1 MVIRMFTLKIH
12 MAFVGLISLSL
23 LIHVSQ
29 ASPTYSQHACTNSTT
44 GGTLTSNST
53 YLSNLN
59 LLLSSL
65 TSNTTIENGFY
76 NTVVGRGTPN
86 AVIGQFLCRGD
97 VNTTFCQECVA
108 AASKEVLRRC
118 PLEKGAVIWYDECS
132 IRYAEGSDFIPNP
145 GIVPSTSLTSTQNV
159 SEPDRFED
167 LLAGVMDSLAT
178 EAANSNSGKKFAT
191 EEKNF
196 TSTQTVYSLVQC
208 TPDLS
213 VGDCDTCL
221 RSAIA
226 FFPSCC
232 AGKQGGRNLLPSCSV
247 RYETF
252 PFYNTTASQ
261 PLLPPGVPE
270 KGKSSSLT
278 IIAIIVP
285 ISIAV
290 TLFLVGFLFLRRK
303 AKNKAKDKFVRKDSV
318 RSEINSIDS
327 LHFDLE
333 TIEAATNNFSDD
345 NKIGEGGFG
354 AVYKGTLFDGQKIA
368 VKRLSGS
375 SGQGAQEFK
384 NEATLVAKLQHR
396 NLVRLLGFC
405 LEGEEKILVYEYV
418 PNKSLD
424 YFLFDNEKQS
434 LLGWTR
440 RYNIIT
446 GIARGMLYMHED
458 SRLRII
464 HRDLK
469 ASNILLDGE
478 LNPKIS
484 DFGMARIF
492 VVDQIQGNTNRIVG
506 TYGYMSPE
514 YAMHGHF
521 SVKSDVFSFGVLVLE
536 IISGKKNNS
545 FYQSHGSGDL
555 LTFAWEHWKSGT
567 PLEVLDPTLRH
578 AYSRNEVMRCI
589 HIGLLC
595 VQENPAARPTMATIV
610 LVLNSYSVTL
620 PLPQEPARLH
630 RNRTQPIMPTRQLH
644 FDQATSP
651 SAAWS
656 VNDESMITQVYP
668 R

>member
-1 MVIRMFTLKIH
+1 MSTQKTDI
-12 MAFVGLISLSL
+12 AFVGLISLNL

-29 ASPTYSQHACTNSTT
+29 ASPTYIGHGCTNSTT
-44 GGTLTSNST
+44 GTITRNST

-65 TSNTTIENGFY
+65 TSNATIENGFY
-76 NTVVGRGTPN
+76 KTVVGRAPD

-97 VNTTFCQECVA
+97 VDTTFCGECVA
-108 AASKEVLRRC
+108 NASKEVLRWC
-118 PLEKGAVIWYDECS
+118 PLEKGAVIWYDECL
-132 IRYAEGSDFIPNP
+132 IRYAEGSVFIPNP
-145 GIVPSTSLTSTQNV
+145 GIVPETYLSTKQNV
-159 SEPDRFED
+159 SERDSFEQ
-167 LLAGVMDSLAT
+167 LLSGVMDSLAT
-178 EAANSNSGKKFAT
+178 RAANSESGKKFAT
-191 EEKNF
+191 DDVNF
-196 TSTQTVYSLVQC
+196 NSTLTVYSLAQC

-213 VGDCDTCL
+213 AEDCNTCL
-221 RSAIA
+221 RSSVAW
-226 FFPSCC
+226 FPSCC
-232 AGKQGGRNLLPSCSV
+232 TGKLGGRSMLPSCFV
-247 RYETF
+247 RYDVY
-252 PFYNTTASQ
+252 PFYIAAAS
-261 PLLPPGVPE
+261 PIAPE

-278 IIAIIVP
+278 IIAIVVP

-290 TLFLVGFLFLRRK
+290 LLFLVGFLFLRRK
-303 AKNKAKDKFVRKDSV
+303 AKNKDIDKYVRQDSV
-318 RSEINSIDS
+318 GSEINSLES
-327 LHFDLE
+327 LQFDLD

-345 NKIGEGGFG
+345 NKIGAGGFG
-354 AVYKGTLFDGQKIA
+354 AVYKGTLSNGQKIA
-368 VKRLSGS
+368 VKRLSCS

-384 NEATLVAKLQHR
+384 NEASLVVKLQHR

-405 LEGEEKILVYEYV
+405 LEREEKILVYEYV

-424 YFLFDNEKQS
+424 YFLFDNEKRSQ
-434 LLGWTR
+434 LDWTR
-440 RYNIIT
+440 RYKIIT

-469 ASNILLDGE
+469 ASNILLDDDI
-478 LNPKIS
+478 NPKIS

-492 VVDQIQGNTNRIVG
+492 IVDQVQGNTNRIVG

-514 YAMHGHF
+514 YAMHGQF

-536 IISGKKNNS
+536 IISGKKNNG

-555 LTFAWEHWKSGT
+555 LSFAWEHWKNGT
-567 PLEVLDPTLRH
+567 PLEMLDPTVRH
-578 AYSRNEVMRCI
+578 AYSRNEVTRCI

-620 PLPQEPARLH
+620 PLPQEPARFQ
-630 RNRTQPIMPTRQLH
+630 RNRRQPIKLMRPLDFGQS
-644 FDQATSP
+644 TSP
-651 SAAWS
+651 PAPWS